1 MAPPTRQHGL
11 FGDAPQAPRRPASR
25 PASRTAN
32 HLQETYS
39 SSGHALRSAAVPTG
53 GSRSLFVPS
62 IPRGPT
68 AASSN
73 TQAGEVLE
81 DSDDGED
88 RMRRNP
94 STAARSNRIR
104 RARAGT
110 ETTVEPDEDDQ
121 QSSGDFVIRDKG
133 GNYLREVPMIGEAD
147 ADIEEE
153 QQAEDVRLTAIARD
167 FWTSGAGLS
176 SGRGSRRL
184 DEEDS
189 KSKDDIMIHLREAVD
204 KKLADEIW
212 MYEPTDYLEE
222 LRIKNHGI

>member
-1 MAPPTRQHGL
+1 M
-11 FGDAPQAPRRPASR
+11 
-25 PASRTAN
+25 
-32 HLQETYS
+32 
-39 SSGHALRSAAVPTG
+39 
-53 GSRSLFVPS
+53 
-62 IPRGPT
+62 
-68 AASSN
+68 
-73 TQAGEVLE
+73 LE

-153 QQAEDVRLTAIARD
+153 RKSSSIYYRPSNPYDGSKDCVEALVTVRTLTHCILPR
-167 FWTSGAGLS
+167 T
-176 SGRGSRRL
+176 SRRRTFDRYRSRLL
-184 DEEDS
+184 DIRGWS
-189 KSKDDIMIHLREAVD
+189 I
-204 KKLADEIW
+204 
-212 MYEPTDYLEE
+212 
-222 LRIKNHGI
+222 